1 MLVTIKYQYKSG
13 NGSLNG
19 EKTVAIKGSGN
30 AVDEATKQFLAD
42 FFKTNKGNVYL
53 LNVETKRQIAMMKLQ
68 ANVPNSH
75 DIAKKRKRPD
85 KKTVN
90 KNSDGRIECLPE
102 VADEIIENYGA
113 K

>member
-1 MLVTIKYQYKSG
+1 
-13 NGSLNG
+13 
-19 EKTVAIKGSGN
+19 
-30 AVDEATKQFLAD
+30 
-42 FFKTNKGNVYL
+42 
-53 LNVETKRQIAMMKLQ
+53 MKLQ
-68 ANVPNSH
+68 ANIPNGH

-90 KNSDGRIECLPE
+90 KSSDGKIECLPE